1 MNYPSQSPY
10 TPGGPY
16 TAAGGAQP
24 RRNVALIGGIVVAC
38 TALVLGSILLVA
50 FMVNRGGDGG
60 GVATDESPGAE
71 EAADEGQSDD
81 QGGGETAS
89 NDPEEV
95 AVSVAK
101 ILFGLSDESA
111 EGLVCAD
118 PDMFLVDLETTGA
131 AAADTLG
138 STADLIEDIVAS
150 DTTETEEGMSVEVSI
165 VVSGIESRVGD
176 VGLVVEDGAWRA
188 CDFAY

>member
-10 TPGGPY
+10 TSGGPY
-16 TAAGGAQP
+16 ASAGGAQP
-24 RRNVALIGGIVVAC
+24 RRNTALIGGIVVAC

-50 FMVNRGGDGG
+50 FIVNRGDDGG
-60 GVATDESPGAE
+60 GVATDQSPGAE
-71 EAADEGQSDD
+71 EAADD
-81 QGGGETAS
+81 QGGSETAS

-95 AVSVAK
+95 AVAVAK
-101 ILFGLSDESA
+101 ILFGLSDASA

-118 PDMFLVDLETTGA
+118 PDMFLVDLEDTGA

-138 STADLIEDIVAS
+138 GTADLIEDIVAS
-150 DTTETEEGMSVEVSI
+150 GTTETEEGVSVEVSI